1 MPPPTLLLVLR
12 KCKIKDLWSPSLI
25 FIISGHNF
33 SQGVRDRNIW

>member
-1 MPPPTLLLVLR
+1 
-12 KCKIKDLWSPSLI
+12 LI